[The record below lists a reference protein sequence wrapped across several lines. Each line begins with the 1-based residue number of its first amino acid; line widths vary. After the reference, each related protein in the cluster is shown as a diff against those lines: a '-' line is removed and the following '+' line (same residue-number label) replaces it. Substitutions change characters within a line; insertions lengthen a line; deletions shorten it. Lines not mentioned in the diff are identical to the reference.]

1 MAEIRVAGFGG
12 QGIMRSGYIIGK
24 AAAIYDKK
32 EASLIQSYGPEA
44 RGGACSSQV
53 VVSEGPINY
62 PFVDNPDVL
71 IVMSQEAYNKFAS
84 TLREGGVLLSDADLV
99 KLEGRGTSNF
109 YPIPAT
115 RFAEELKMRIIAN
128 MVMLGFFTGIT
139 KVVSVEAMKRTIPES
154 VPSRFVELNL
164 QAFDRGYEYVQK
176 TRVSP

>member
-53 VVSEGPINY
+53 VVHEGAINY
-62 PFVDNPDVL
+62 PFVDHPDVL
-71 IVMSQEAYNKFAS
+71 IVMSQEAYNKFAP
-84 TLREGGVLLSDADLV
+84 TLRQGGMLLSDADLV
-99 KLEGRGTSNF
+99 KAEEGKVSNL
-109 YPIPAT
+109 YSIPAT
-115 RFAEELKMRIIAN
+115 RLAEELHMRIVAN

-139 KVVSVEAMKRTIPES
+139 QVVSVEAMKRTIPES

-164 QAFDRGYEYVQK
+164 QAFDRGYGYAQK
-176 TRVSP
+176 VKSG

>member
-24 AAAIYDKK
+24 AASIYDKK

-53 VVSEGPINY
+53 VVHEGAINY
-62 PFVDNPDVL
+62 PFVDHPDIL
-71 IVMSQEAYNKFAS
+71 IVMSQEAYNKFAP
-84 TLREGGVLLSDADLV
+84 TLRQGGMLLSDADLV
-99 KLEGRGTSNF
+99 KAEEGKISNL
-109 YPIPAT
+109 YSIPAT
-115 RFAEELKMRIIAN
+115 RLAEELHMRIVAN

-139 KVVSVEAMKRTIPES
+139 QVVSVEAMKRTIPES

-164 QAFDRGYEYVQK
+164 QAFDRGYGYAQK
-176 TRVSP
+176 AKSS